1 MGESL
6 HELHDAIQQLKKR
19 SEEAEWYLGEER
31 AAKHH
36 LEHLLQEKNQYIQ
49 RLEEENQN
57 LRRQWEESQWYL
69 NEEKAKVAVRR

>member
-1 MGESL
+1 MSDGGQEL
-6 HELHDAIQQLKKR
+6 HEAIHQLKKR

-31 AAKHH
+31 AAKNH
-36 LEHLLQEKNQYIQ
+36 LQHLLQEKDQYIQ
-49 RLEEENQN
+49 RLEEENQS